1 MIKIYHDSKNQTGET
16 YPRGLSA
23 EETFVVPDKLLG
35 NVKFVSSECY
45 SFKVFKKRE
54 QKIRD

>member
-35 NVKFVSSECY
+35 NVKFFFQNVILLKSL
-45 SFKVFKKRE
+45 KKKRT
-54 QKIRD
+54 